1 MEDRTNI
8 IKIICEALSSGDT
21 AGASAIARA
30 QYPFL
35 PPPAATRKF
44 TEAQALRV
52 FVRDGFVDRYSGN
65 RLLFPPVLRLLSV
78 MLPDAFPFH
87 RNWKMN
93 ETHPAYWELF
103 PTLDHIVPV
112 AHGGPDH
119 EDNLVSTSMLRNSAK
134 ANWALE
140 ELGWSIHPPGDMT
153 QWDGMLMWCMEFVKK
168 DRELIKDKYIGR
180 WYRAAIQYPQ
190 GQAGCSKSGQ
200 KGKASRGIKTHC
212 GEEKENHHGPD
223 KD

>member
-1 MEDRTNI
+1 MEDRANI
-8 IKIICEALSSGDT
+8 IKSICEALSAGDKS
-21 AGASAIARA
+21 GASAIAWR

-35 PPPAATRKF
+35 APPAATRKF

-78 MLPDAFPFH
+78 MLPAAFPFH

-93 ETHPAYWELF
+93 KTHPAYWELF

-112 AHGGPDH
+112 ARGGPDH

-134 ANWALE
+134 ANWTLE
-140 ELGWSIHPPGDMT
+140 ELGWSIHPPGDMN
-153 QWDGMLMWCMEFVKK
+153 QWDGMLACVWSFPGK
-168 DRELIKDKYIGR
+168 IGR
-180 WYRAAIQYPQ
+180 SLIHYSRSIGPLAVEKTQGVHDNQKRSPHIRRNRHPQ
-190 GQAGCSKSGQ
+190 GGDVCQRQSYEQQLDA
-200 KGKASRGIKTHC
+200 
-212 GEEKENHHGPD
+212 
-223 KD
+223 